1 MNQRPLINLD
11 RSISEIG
18 LGCASYWGN
27 KRFSE
32 RQAVAV
38 VHAALD
44 HGITY
49 FDTGHSY
56 SGGYAEARLGRALA
70 SSQVSRDG
78 LLISSKAGTRVGNYG
93 RLCKDFSPEWLR
105 RSCEQSL
112 RDLGLGQ
119 LPVFYLHGPN
129 PEDFNDDVFGLLESL
144 KAEGKI
150 GLVGVNAFDDHII
163 KLTVESGQFQCLM
176 PDFNILRPERIPQ
189 LAKWREQGFDVFVA
203 GALAGGLYD
212 QRFKQFRGLKSIW
225 YWLRAW
231 KNNRHQLRQ
240 AKTLAFLNNHP
251 EHAATQLALA
261 YVLQQPHFSS
271 ALLGTTSVA
280 HLTELAG
287 VSAADLGADW
297 AQRIGEQ
304 QNTW

>member
-1 MNQRPLINLD
+1 MNQRPLINSDLE
-11 RSISEIG
+11 ISEIG

-44 HGITY
+44 RGITY

-56 SGGYAEARLGRALA
+56 SGGHAEARLGRALA
-70 SSQVSRDG
+70 ASSAATES

-93 RLCKDFSPEWLR
+93 RLCKDFSPAWLR

-112 RDLGLGQ
+112 RALQ
-119 LPVFYLHGPN
+119 LDHLPLFFLHGPN
-129 PEDFNDDVFGLLESL
+129 PPDFNDEVFRTLEAL

-150 GLVGVNAFDDHII
+150 GLVGVNAFADHILE
-163 KLTVESGQFQCLM
+163 LTVDSGQFQCLM
-176 PDFNILRPERIPQ
+176 PDFNILRPDRITQ
-189 LAKWREQGFDVFVA
+189 LTAWHQQGLDVFIA

-212 QRFKQFRGLKSIW
+212 RRFRQFRGLKSIW

-231 KNNRHQLRQ
+231 KNNRTQLKQ
-240 AKTLAFLNNHP
+240 AKDLAFLNDHP
-251 EHAATQLALA
+251 RYSATQLALA
-261 YVLQQPHFSS
+261 YVLHQPHFAA
-271 ALLGTTSVA
+271 ALLGTTSVK
-280 HLTELAG
+280 HLEELTV
-287 VSAADLGADW
+287 VSAGDLNAVW
-297 AQRIGEQ
+297 SARIGQ
-304 QNTW
+304 AQANW